1 LRGHGERDDEAGAA
15 GVGLDDGAARLR
27 LADLH
32 SELPD
37 AAGEVDLEADDAA
50 GADAAFLDLEVVE
63 GARQQ
68 PGVYVHVCQVLVD
81 MHHGSVDGALGGRG
95 DCWRRPGDPRRL
107 RGAQRIIEE
116 VANLTD
122 LDEQFRQPSLPLMR
136 GWLAATQ
143 GDLDRAMANLR
154 PLDAAAES
162 RDVLALVARLDCG
175 PLRDRDCGA

>member
-1 LRGHGERDDEAGAA
+1 MVR
-15 GVGLDDGAARLR
+15 
-27 LADLH
+27 
-32 SELPD
+32 S
-37 AAGEVDLEADDAA
+37 
-50 GADAAFLDLEVVE
+50 ADAATV
-63 GARQQ
+63 GA
-68 PGVYVHVCQVLVD
+68 VLVI
-81 MHHGSVDGALGGRG
+81 RG
-95 DCWRRPGDPRRL
+95 DFEA
-107 RGAQRIIEE
+107 AQRIIEE